1 MDSKELAGRLR
12 ELASQIDPCLLGG
25 RDATLLLNAATHI
38 AAQDARMEALEEA
51 LRTEIWNGS
60 KQRGMSDNAAMAL
73 VKTRIAALG
82 GEQHGG

>member
-1 MDSKELAGRLR
+1 MTDILERLR
-12 ELASQIDPCLLGG
+12 IREMSVGDKEPIYGL
-25 RDATLLLNAATHI
+25 AATHI